1 MLEPVHDLAFKTNF
15 SNFEAKKVKF
25 DKLNRDSE
33 RKITLFWSKIWKIL
47 VEMEIVDRLLGS
59 TIE

>member
-33 RKITLFWSKIWKIL
+33 RKITLFWSKIWKI
-47 VEMEIVDRLLGS
+47 
-59 TIE
+59 

>member
-1 MLEPVHDLAFKTNF
+1 NF

-47 VEMEIVDRLLGS
+47 VEMEIVDRFL
-59 TIE
+59 